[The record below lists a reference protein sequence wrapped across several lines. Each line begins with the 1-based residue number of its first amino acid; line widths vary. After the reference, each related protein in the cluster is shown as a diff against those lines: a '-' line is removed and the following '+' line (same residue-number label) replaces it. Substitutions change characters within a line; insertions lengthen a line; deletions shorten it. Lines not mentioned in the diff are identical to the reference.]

1 MRIKD
6 MKTGMKVK
14 ATKRSDARYT
24 ITDNEHEWQDI
35 VIEVDEKNNIF
46 RARTTN
52 HICKSY
58 IGEYFILEPQYF
70 EPIEEKQSKK
80 KIATTNEIPLKVTYD
95 RDNIYVIYKDKIVA
109 KATCCKDDN
118 FNEEFGLNLALRRFC
133 KTLCDENTTK
143 KTVYNTDKVEDFI

>member
-1 MRIKD
+1 MKFKDLKVGIRIK
-6 MKTGMKVK
+6 
-14 ATKRSDARYT
+14 A
-24 ITDNEHEWQDI
+24 IDNYYIMTSKNRKWEGFI
-35 VIEVDEKNNIF
+35 YEVCDDGTF
-46 RARTTN
+46 SARTEN
-52 HICKSY
+52 SCSMSDKNVLY
-58 IGEYFILEPQYF
+58 DNLQPQHF
-70 EPIEEKQSKK
+70 EKVDIQKE
-80 KIATTNEIPLKVTYD
+80 KIAAMTEIPLKVIYD